1 MLWNTRHVNGPG
13 GKLLKQGLSR
23 DSSEAKYG
31 ILGMKGL
38 LKYREKMARRIEGE
52 TLGLWK

>member
-1 MLWNTRHVNGPG
+1 
-13 GKLLKQGLSR
+13 LKQGLSR